1 MKLANDPKVKVR
13 KSKKITSREWSLY
26 SMCAIPMLLVFVFNY
41 LPMGGIIIAFKNYKF
56 NKGIFGSEWIG
67 FKNFEYFF
75 TSNDFFRITRNT
87 VLMNLLFISTALI
100 CAVTLAILLYE
111 LKSRLATKIYQTL
124 LITPNFIS
132 WVIVA
137 YMLYAFLQ
145 PQSGIVNQFLVNVLH
160 IKAVDWYA
168 TPEAWPVIFVI
179 WNIWKGVGMN
189 SVIYYA
195 ALMGIDQSL
204 FEAAR
209 IDGANKM
216 QIVWNIIVPGL
227 VSLMTILN
235 ILNIGGIFRSNFD
248 IFYQLPRDIGTL
260 YPTTDVID
268 TYIFRTMRVIGDM
281 GMSAAVGLLQSIVG
295 FIMVTLTNSIS
306 KRVSDISLF

>member
-1 MKLANDPKVKVR
+1 
-13 KSKKITSREWSLY
+13 
-26 SMCAIPMLLVFVFNY
+26 MCAIPMLLVFVFSY

-56 NKGIFGSEWIG
+56 NKGIFGSEWVG

-75 TSNDFFRITRNT
+75 TSNDFYRITRNT
-87 VLMNLLFISTALI
+87 IVMNLLFISTGLI
-100 CAVTLAILLYE
+100 CAVALAILLYE
-111 LKSRLATKIYQTL
+111 LKSRTATKVYQTL

-137 YMLYAFLQ
+137 YMAYSFLQ
-145 PQSGIVNQFLVNVLH
+145 PQNGVLNQFLVNVLH

-168 TPEAWPVIFVI
+168 TPMAWPFIFVI
-179 WNIWKGVGMN
+179 ASIWKSVGMN

-209 IDGANKM
+209 IDGANKR

-227 VSLMTILN
+227 LSLMTILT
-235 ILNIGGIFRSNFD
+235 ILNIGGIFRANFD
-248 IFYQLPRDIGTL
+248 VFYQLPRDIGTL

-281 GMSAAVGLLQSIVG
+281 GMSTAVGLLQSVVG
-295 FIMVTLTNSIS
+295 FVMVNLTNAIS
-306 KRVSDISLF
+306 KKVSEISLF